1 MPTSSKP
8 DWPESLRRPLTEPFV
23 YPLVPGW
30 ASAGTVKGDGNVQN
44 PCALWGP
51 ALHSAG
57 LGIPEEEVREREK
70 AARALGTEEG
80 RGLARQE
87 LEKSLL
93 AARAGVAEAIR
104 QFRAE
109 REAYFQRVEAEVVRL
124 ALSIARKILHRE
136 SQLDP
141 ALLAGIVRVAMG
153 KFDAGTSVKLRV
165 HRGQARAWQDALA
178 GSQGDAAP
186 AEIAED
192 DSLGPD
198 QCILET
204 RMGSTELSL
213 EAQLK
218 EIEQGFFDLL
228 AQRPGATP

>member
-30 ASAGTVKGDGNVQN
+30 ASAGAVQGDGNIQK
-44 PCALWGP
+44 PYALWGP
-51 ALHSAG
+51 TLHSAG
-57 LGIPEEEVREREK
+57 LGNPEEEVRERENK
-70 AARALGTEEG
+70 ARALGVEEG
-80 RGLARQE
+80 KSLARKE

-93 AARAGVAEAIR
+93 AARAGVAETVR
-104 QFRAE
+104 EFRAE
-109 REAYFQRVEAEVVRL
+109 RETYFQRVEAEVVRL

-153 KFDAGTSVKLRV
+153 KFEAGTSLKLRV
-165 HRGQARAWQDALA
+165 HRGQARAWQEALA
-178 GSQGDAAP
+178 GSPGEAAP
-186 AEIAED
+186 AEIAAD
-192 DSLGPD
+192 DSLRPE